1 MHDLAEDTSISL
13 DTIYNLF
20 GKTIGD
26 AVMAITKIK
35 DEPRSVY
42 LSRCALN
49 PISRMVKLHDALFNA
64 TNCHKNKNKVK
75 ANYYLETISLLK
87 VT

>member
-1 MHDLAEDTSISL
+1 M
-13 DTIYNLF
+13 
-20 GKTIGD
+20 KTISD
-26 AVMAITKIK
+26 AVKAITKIK

-75 ANYYLETISLLK
+75 VNYYLDTISLLK
-87 VT
+87 VM